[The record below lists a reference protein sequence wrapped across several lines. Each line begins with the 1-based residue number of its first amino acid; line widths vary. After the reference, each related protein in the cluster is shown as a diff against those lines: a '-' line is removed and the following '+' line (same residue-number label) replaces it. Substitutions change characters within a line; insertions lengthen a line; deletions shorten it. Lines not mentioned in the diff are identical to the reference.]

1 MKHLAWLT
9 DLHLGDVDGP
19 ADTRAIALSTIHSA
33 KGGEWPVVFVVG
45 LEDGLLPH
53 LRPGRM
59 TEGTPGE
66 DEERRLAYVAI
77 SRTQVLLYLVYCR
90 TRRLS
95 TGGAPARL
103 VTASAGATM
112 PWSARSVRW
121 TTTNGTRKLR
131 TRRNGVAGS
140 A

>member
-1 MKHLAWLT
+1 M
-9 DLHLGDVDGP
+9 
-19 ADTRAIALSTIHSA
+19 
-33 KGGEWPVVFVVG
+33 FVVG

-59 TEGTPGE
+59 AEGTPGE

-90 TRRLS
+90 TRRVS

-103 VTASAGATM
+103 EPRRPSRFLHALPAHLIERVDH
-112 PWSARSVRW
+112 
-121 TTTNGTRKLR
+121 TR
-131 TRRNGVAGS
+131 VA
-140 A
+140 